1 MLTAQEL
8 ERFRDANPETLDQL
22 IQTPDPSLVR
32 MFAMLDRQAFA
43 RIATEATYEAG
54 EFVCHEGDS
63 GDSMYLIWSGQA
75 AVFKGSLNAPT
86 ILGYRGPGETLG
98 EMALLDGQPRSAS
111 IVALEPLRLLNIN
124 RESFHNWLSSV
135 PAMGMS
141 IMSALSRRL
150 RAADNVRTVDS
161 RVEQQLTG
169 QVNRLMTEKEQLIE
183 LQRVREETSNLVVHD
198 LRNPLSIIMGAL
210 SMLELVLP
218 EEVLGANRELID
230 LMESSMERMQR
241 LVDSLLDVARLESGE
256 LPLNV
261 MACNLKPIIEEI
273 GRRVQMQS
281 QLREVT
287 VCMNAPDNLP
297 LVVVDV
303 EKMDRVLA
311 NLMDNALKYTPSGGR
326 VTLAAEGYNDAVV
339 IRITDTGPGIP
350 PADRERI
357 FERFAQVK
365 GDQVAHGRRGFG
377 LGLTFCKLTIE
388 AHGGQIWVEDGSDG
402 VGSQFVFTLP
412 LG

>member
-1 MLTAQEL
+1 
-8 ERFRDANPETLDQL
+8 
-22 IQTPDPSLVR
+22 
-32 MFAMLDRQAFA
+32 
-43 RIATEATYEAG
+43 
-54 EFVCHEGDS
+54 
-63 GDSMYLIWSGQA
+63 
-75 AVFKGSLNAPT
+75 
-86 ILGYRGPGETLG
+86 GPGETLG

-124 RESFHNWLSSV
+124 RESFHNWLGSV

-161 RVEQQLTG
+161 RVEQQLAG
-169 QVNRLMTEKEQLIE
+169 QVNRLMSEKEQLIE

-218 EEVLGANRELID
+218 EEVLGANRELLD

-287 VCMNAPDNLP
+287 VCIEAPDNLP

-311 NLMDNALKYTPSGGR
+311 NLMDNALKYTPSGGM
-326 VTLAAEGYNDAVV
+326 VTLAAEAYNDAVV

-365 GDQVAHGRRGFG
+365 GDHVAHGRRGFG

-388 AHGGQIWVEDGSDG
+388 AHGGQIWVEDGPDG